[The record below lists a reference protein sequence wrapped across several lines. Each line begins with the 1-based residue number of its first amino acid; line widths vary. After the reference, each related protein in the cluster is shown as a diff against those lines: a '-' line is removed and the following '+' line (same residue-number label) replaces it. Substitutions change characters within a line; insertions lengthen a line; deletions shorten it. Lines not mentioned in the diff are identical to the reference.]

1 MHVKIY
7 RVSCETN
14 ITPITRNEVALLA
27 PWQINSL
34 AICLQGCAFNTILI
48 DFDTIK
54 DFVLSGSQVLFVA
67 GVMLLFPSI
76 SLLQTLLIKVRV
88 DFFLLC
94 FACSLLAIS

>member
-7 RVSCETN
+7 RVSFETT
-14 ITPITRNEVALLA
+14 ITPITCNEVALLA

-34 AICLQGCAFNTILI
+34 AICLQECDFNTILI

-76 SLLQTLLIKVRV
+76 SLLQTLLIKIRV
-88 DFFLLC
+88 DLFFAVFC
-94 FACSLLAIS
+94 M